1 MLIGYARVSTAD
13 QSLDLQL
20 DALRQS
26 GAERIFTDVA
36 SGKRDDRPGLAE
48 ALASLTP
55 GDVLVVWKLDRLG
68 RSLKHLVETVADL
81 NERSIGLKVLT
92 GGIDTTS
99 AAGRLIFGIFATL
112 AEFERELI
120 RERTLAGLAAAR
132 SRGRHG
138 GRRRKLTATHIDYAR
153 RLLADP
159 KARVGDV
166 AAVFGVDRATLYRAL
181 ERG

>member
-1 MLIGYARVSTAD
+1 MLIGYARVSSAD

-20 DALRQS
+20 DALRQC
-26 GAERIFTDVA
+26 GAERTFTDVA
-36 SGKRDDRPGLAE
+36 SGKRDDRPGLTE
-48 ALASLTP
+48 ALTALNS

-68 RSLKHLVETVADL
+68 RSLKHLVETVAGL
-81 NERSIGLKVLT
+81 QRGVGLKVLT

-99 AAGRLIFGIFATL
+99 AAGRLIFGIFAAL

-132 SRGRHG
+132 SRGRYG
-138 GRRRKLTATHIDYAR
+138 GRRRKLTPTHLDYAK

-166 AAVFGVDRATLYRAL
+166 AAIFGVDRATLYRAL
-181 ERG
+181 ERC

>member
-1 MLIGYARVSTAD
+1 MLVGYARVSTAD

-26 GAERIFTDVA
+26 GAEPIFRDVA
-36 SGKRDDRPGLAE
+36 SGKRDDRPGLTD
-48 ALASLTP
+48 ALSSLNA

-68 RSLKHLVETVADL
+68 RSLKHLVETVAGL
-81 NERSIGLKVLT
+81 HERGVGLKVLT

-99 AAGRLIFGIFATL
+99 AAGRLVFGIFAAL

-132 SRGRHG
+132 SRGRFG
-138 GRRRKLTATHIDYAR
+138 GRRRKLTVKHLDYAK

-166 AAVFGVDRATLYRAL
+166 AAIFGVDRATLYRAL
-181 ERG
+181 ERC